1 MAPVLAHGRQN
12 NLTRSQCPNHNA
24 SPEEIAMINNS
35 INRSKLDLAFRS
47 CGCTG
52 DLDAAL
58 TFPALAIALKN
69 VAETIEAN
77 KPRPKPRYD
86 FKRAIAGDF
95 DD

>member
-1 MAPVLAHGRQN
+1 MS
-12 NLTRSQCPNHNA
+12 RSQLD
-24 SPEEIAMINNS
+24 IAF
-35 INRSKLDLAFRS
+35 KT
-47 CGCTG
+47 CKCTG

-58 TFPALAIALKN
+58 AFPALAIALKN